1 MIVYRIFKGI
11 QQSLVYKPLLSSRG
25 HTKRMGALRSKSLQS
40 GRETGYAARY
50 LAGETL
56 PPSPPRQTFLL
67 PLLSDP
73 PGQDHRLDAMDL
85 GQ

>member
-1 MIVYRIFKGI
+1 MTVYRIFKGI

-25 HTKRMGALRSKSLQS
+25 HTKRMGALHSKSLRS
-40 GRETGYAARY
+40 GRETGCAATY

-56 PPSPPRQTFLL
+56 PPFPPGQTFLL
-67 PLLSDP
+67 PLLPDP
-73 PGQDHRLDAMDL
+73 PGQDHRLDAIGL